1 MDEKRLFLLG
11 YRESVKY
18 IVLFKYHLQAGLSGW
33 LTSEGT
39 NAP

>member
-18 IVLFKYHLQAGLSGW
+18 IVLFKYLLQAGLK
-33 LTSEGT
+33 
-39 NAP
+39 